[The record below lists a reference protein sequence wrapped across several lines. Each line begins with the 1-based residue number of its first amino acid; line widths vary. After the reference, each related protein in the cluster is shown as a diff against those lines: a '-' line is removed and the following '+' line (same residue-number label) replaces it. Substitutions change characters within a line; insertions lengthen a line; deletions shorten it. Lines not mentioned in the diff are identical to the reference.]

1 MYMKLYIPTNIFLLV
16 ILCSFGSTTAC
27 RLGTGTAAHGGSS
40 GALLPAQQ
48 TNCNVINSYNGSDG
62 Y

>member
-1 MYMKLYIPTNIFLLV
+1 M
-16 ILCSFGSTTAC
+16 LCSFGSTTAC

-48 TNCNVINSYNGSDG
+48 TNCNVN
-62 Y
+62 